1 MVVGIGLNRAGTSV
15 QIMLQYPHSSATGG
29 ISTFRL
35 CFIRLSVFDRWQA
48 IMRKA
53 WTTGNDPTL
62 PLEDLRTAEERWRK
76 LPRHQRREVLRL
88 SRQGRVHPDRRV
100 AEIAYRWARA
110 KVYAGE
116 HNILAKPSVAIPMAL
131 AVLPFGGSGAIVQ
144 YWKTLNAARRIVRAS
159 ENDGQSTAAGDL
171 R

>member
-1 MVVGIGLNRAGTSV
+1 
-15 QIMLQYPHSSATGG
+15 
-29 ISTFRL
+29 
-35 CFIRLSVFDRWQA
+35 
-48 IMRKA
+48 
-53 WTTGNDPTL
+53 
-62 PLEDLRTAEERWRK
+62 
-76 LPRHQRREVLRL
+76 
-88 SRQGRVHPDRRV
+88 V